1 MSVERVLDVMADAA
15 PEIRAGLPERRAKA
29 ATENESGE
37 AQLEADVWADD
48 LLYDRIADV
57 EGVNWYGSEERP
69 EPLTVGDAADGI
81 AVAID
86 PLDGSSNVKSNNP
99 CGTVVGLYDE
109 PLPAPGSSLVAAA
122 FVLYGP
128 ITTMTVAR
136 DGSVTEY
143 LVEEGDRT
151 DLGSVELPDDP
162 VVYGFGG
169 RVPDWTEP
177 FEAYVRDV
185 EQELKLRYGGA
196 MIADVNQVLEYGG
209 IFGYPALQSRSE
221 GKLRAC
227 FESMPM
233 AYIVESAGGASSDG
247 ARSLLDLEPDS
258 LHERTPTFV
267 GNESV
272 IEDLEAALS
281 D

>member
-48 LLYDRIADV
+48 LLYDRIADI
-57 EGVNWYGSEERP
+57 EGVNWYGSEERS

>member
-1 MSVERVLDVMADAA
+1 MSVSRVLDVVAETA
-15 PEIRAGLPERRAKA
+15 PEIRAGLPERRATA
-29 ATENESGE
+29 ETENESGE

-48 LLYDRIADV
+48 LLYERLADV
-57 EGVNWYGSEERP
+57 DGVNWYGSEERP
-69 EPLTVGDAADGI
+69 EPLAVGDASDGV

-99 CGTVVGLYDE
+99 CGTVVGVYDE

-136 DGSVTEY
+136 DGDVTEY
-143 LVEEGDRT
+143 LLEADGRT
-151 DLGSVELPDDP
+151 ELGSVELPADP

-169 RVPDWTEP
+169 RVPDWTES
-177 FEAYVRDV
+177 FESFVRDV

-209 IFGYPALQSRSE
+209 VFGYPGLQSRSE
-221 GKLRAC
+221 GKLRTC
-227 FESMPM
+227 FESMPI
-233 AYIVESAGGASSDG
+233 AYIVEAAGGASSDG
-247 ARSLLDLEPDS
+247 AQSLLELDPDS

-272 IEDLEAALS
+272 IDDLEAALS

>member
-169 RVPDWTEP
+169 RVPDWTER

-185 EQELKLRYGGA
+185 EKELKLRYGGA

>member
-1 MSVERVLDVMADAA
+1 MSVERVLDIVADAA
-15 PEIRAGLPERRAKA
+15 PEIRSGLPERRAKA

-48 LLYDRIADV
+48 LLYDRIAGVD
-57 EGVNWYGSEERP
+57 GVNWYGSEERP
-69 EPLTVGDAADGI
+69 EPLTIGDADDGI

-99 CGTVVGLYDE
+99 CGTVVGVYDE

-136 DGSVTEY
+136 DGDVTEY
-143 LVEEGDRT
+143 LVEEGERT
-151 DLGSVELPDDP
+151 DLGSVELPEDP

-169 RVPDWTEP
+169 RVPDWTDE
-177 FEAYVRDV
+177 FEAFVGDV
-185 EQELKLRYGGA
+185 EQALKLRYGGA

-209 IFGYPALQSRSE
+209 IFGYPGLQSRSE

-227 FESMPM
+227 FESMPI
-233 AYIVESAGGASSDG
+233 AYIVEAAGGASSDG
-247 ARSLLDLEPDS
+247 TGSLLDLDPDG

-267 GNESV
+267 GNESL

-281 D
+281 G